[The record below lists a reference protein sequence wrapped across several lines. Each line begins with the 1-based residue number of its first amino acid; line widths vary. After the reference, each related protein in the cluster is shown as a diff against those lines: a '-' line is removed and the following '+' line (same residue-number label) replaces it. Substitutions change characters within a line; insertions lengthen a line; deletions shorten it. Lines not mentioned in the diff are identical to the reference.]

1 MVREWVGRG
10 LGKVVKVVL
19 GNVVR
24 AWLCN
29 VVKVLPNTSTR
40 VDIVVLITIKV
51 MRTREKSILIPL

>member
-1 MVREWVGRG
+1 MFGRG
-10 LGKVVKVVL
+10 LGNVVKVVL